1 MRNESEKRKR
11 ETKARNESEKNK
23 AGHITSIW
31 FGGIYVSLLLF
42 IEIGL
47 SIFCRCW
54 IAGSNPE
61 P

>member
-11 ETKARNESEKNK
+11 EKQSGTYIA
-23 AGHITSIW
+23 SIW

-47 SIFCRCW
+47 SIFCRCL
-54 IAGSNPE
+54 IVGSNPG